1 MSRPHL
7 FAFCVLAT
15 AACAGLASSPSVHA
29 TDAECKAVFDAMSKL
44 TTTPHHMSMKETA
57 GFHKGTMESEM
68 ITTASTQYVKV
79 NGTWHSSPYD
89 SAEQLK
95 DMQQAAAR
103 SKQTCKLLRDE
114 AVDGEAAT
122 LYSAHDVQDSG
133 STVDSQIWISK
144 SSGLPIQQTIDINV
158 GGARGKSHTDA
169 RIDYANVQEPAGA

>member
-57 GFHKGTMESEM
+57 
-68 ITTASTQYVKV
+68 
-79 NGTWHSSPYD
+79 
-89 SAEQLK
+89 
-95 DMQQAAAR
+95 AR

-122 LYSAHDVQDSG
+122 LYSAHDVQESG

-158 GGARGKSHTDA
+158 GGARGKSHTEA
-169 RIDYANVQEPAGA
+169 RIDYANVQAPAGA